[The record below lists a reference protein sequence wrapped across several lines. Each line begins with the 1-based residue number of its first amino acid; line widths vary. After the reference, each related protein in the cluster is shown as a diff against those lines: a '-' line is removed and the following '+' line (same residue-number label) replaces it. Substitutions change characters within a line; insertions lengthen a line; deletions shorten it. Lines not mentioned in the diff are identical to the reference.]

1 MSAQVSLPL
10 LSQPAP
16 LLKGQLLL
24 LKSRTFLLT
33 ALVTQ
38 DPASL
43 WVSEGMALATS
54 FFVSDYS

>member
-24 LKSRTFLLT
+24 LKSRTFLPT
-33 ALVTQ
+33 ALVRH
-38 DPASL
+38 DSASL

-54 FFVSDYS
+54 FFVSDCS